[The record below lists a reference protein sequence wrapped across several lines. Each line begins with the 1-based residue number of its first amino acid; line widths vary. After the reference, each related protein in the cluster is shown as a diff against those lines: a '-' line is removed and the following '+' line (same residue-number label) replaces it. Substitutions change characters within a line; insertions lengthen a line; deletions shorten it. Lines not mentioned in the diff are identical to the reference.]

1 MQSGSLRSVA
11 QGGSVRAARSFG
23 AFLVLAALAG
33 VAAPGGE
40 AHAGPPAAPAN
51 PAKEH
56 FDAGQALFDKKKYE
70 PALVLF
76 KEAYEESKSPNAHLM
91 VGRTLLALGRL
102 PEAYDELVATMR
114 EAGARADAEPKYAAA
129 RDAAAAEIAPLEA
142 KVAKLVVTFSG
153 AAPAGAVV
161 KVNGSVIPA
170 ARLGTPMAL
179 MPGNVDVVGEGM
191 GAEPL
196 KRSESIKAGETKTV
210 VLTPPAPVKT
220 ANPKGSGAPIASGAP
235 SVTAAPLPSSAPSG
249 GPTTGG
255 VVRTAGYAVAGVGV
269 VGMVLFGVGAGVA
282 QSKFDQLKKE
292 CGAVRCTDAK
302 YADVIDSGKSMETM
316 STVGLGVGIAGLV
329 GGAAMIVFGGPKPLA
344 PSAPP
349 KSAVVTPSLEVGPG
363 GAMLRASGS
372 F

>member
-1 MQSGSLRSVA
+1 MAPRQSGSLRAPGQS
-11 QGGSVRAARSFG
+11 GSSRAAR
-23 AFLVLAALAG
+23 AIAVIAALAG
-33 VAAPGGE
+33 AVAVSGE
-40 AHAGPPAAPAN
+40 ARAGAPAAAAN

-76 KEAYEESKSPNAHLM
+76 KEAYEDSKSPNAHLM
-91 VGRTLLALGRL
+91 VGRTLLALGRF

-114 EAGARADAEPKYAAA
+114 EAGARADTEPKYAAT

-153 AAPAGAVV
+153 PAPAGAVV
-161 KVNGSVIPA
+161 KVNGNVIPA

-179 MPGNVDVVGEGM
+179 APGNVEIVGEGI
-191 GAEPL
+191 GTEPQKRAET
-196 KRSESIKAGETKTV
+196 IKAGETKTV
-210 VLTPPAPVKT
+210 VLTPPPPPAKT
-220 ANPKGSGAPIASGAP
+220 AGPSASGAP
-235 SVTAAPLPSSAPSG
+235 RASGAPTVAPAPSAAPD

-255 VVRTAGYAVAGVGV
+255 VVRKAGYGVAGVGV

-282 QSKFDQLKKE
+282 QSKFDQVKRE
-292 CGAVRCTDAK
+292 CGGVRCTDAK
-302 YADVIDSGKSMETM
+302 YADIIESGKAMDTM
-316 STVGLGVGIAGLV
+316 STIGLGVGIAGLV

-344 PSAPP
+344 PSPAP
-349 KSAVVTPSLEVGPG
+349 KSAVVTPTIEVGPN